1 LTSSKKWEQGDYFT
15 QILLFKGVGFYLPV
29 GISLNNFGGNLSMKR
44 FFTALLVSVCGFAF
58 AQSGEITVVSRESGS
73 GTRSA
78 FIELTK
84 VEENK
89 RDMTTN
95 EAIVANKTDVVIATV
110 AGNPNAIGYISMGSV
125 SNRIKAVSIDGV
137 AANTNNVKN
146 GTYKLA
152 RPFNIAYTNAPNERA
167 QDFINYIISAEGQA
181 IIGKSYIAVVDSP
194 KKFSSKMPRG
204 RIVVAGS
211 SSVTPVMELLVE
223 GYKKINSN
231 LNIEIQ
237 LSDSSTG
244 IQAAINGSCDIGMA
258 SRALKTAELEKLT
271 PLKIA
276 IDGIAVIVNTS
287 NKTTGLSLE
296 EVKDIFTGKRTR
308 W

>member
-1 LTSSKKWEQGDYFT
+1 
-15 QILLFKGVGFYLPV
+15 
-29 GISLNNFGGNLSMKR
+29 MKR
-44 FFTALLVSVCGFAF
+44 FFTALLVLVCGFAF
-58 AQSGEITVVSRESGS
+58 AQTGEITVVSRESGS

-84 VEENK
+84 IEENK
-89 RDMTTN
+89 KDMTTT
-95 EAIVANKTDVVIATV
+95 EAIIANKTDIVIATV
-110 AGNPNAIGYISMGSV
+110 SGNPNAIGYISMGSV
-125 SNRIKAVSIDGV
+125 SNRIKVLSIDGV
-137 AANTNNVKN
+137 AANTVNVKN
-146 GTYKLA
+146 GSYKLA
-152 RPFNIAYTNAPNERA
+152 RPFNIAYKGVPNERA
-167 QDFINYIISAEGQA
+167 QDFIDYIMSADGQG
-181 IIGKSYIAVVDSP
+181 IVGKSYIAVVESP

-211 SSVTPVMELLVE
+211 SSVTPVMELLTE
-223 GYKKINSN
+223 GYRKINPN

-258 SRALKTAELEKLT
+258 SRDLKATELEKLT
-271 PLKIA
+271 PLEIA

-287 NKTTGLSLE
+287 NKMTGLTLA